1 MKVKLFFT
9 NHFLKVY
16 KSMYTN
22 LLLIIVFFI
31 PGVTNNVNF
40 SIDQYRI
47 FSFHVE
53 TEGLENIALQ
63 GFHIS
68 K

>member
-1 MKVKLFFT
+1 
-9 NHFLKVY
+9 
-16 KSMYTN
+16 MYTN
-22 LLLIIVFFI
+22 LLLIMVFFI